1 MYIFIYTCQQQA
13 VGATHYHSLLIILM
27 LYKKTIYIKYFF
39 FSLFSIEY
47 IQPQNIIKL
56 ILKTKNL
63 KNEN

>member
-47 IQPQNIIKL
+47 IQPIKL